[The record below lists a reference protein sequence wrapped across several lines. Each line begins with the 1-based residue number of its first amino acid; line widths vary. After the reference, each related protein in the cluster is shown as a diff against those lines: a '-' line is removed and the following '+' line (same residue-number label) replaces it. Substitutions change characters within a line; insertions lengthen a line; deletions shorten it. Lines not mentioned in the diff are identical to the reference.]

1 VRVHAHQHDTLDG
14 LLWRHAGRTA
24 GLVETTLSAN
34 PGLAAIGPVL
44 PHGHA
49 VEIPDS
55 ALAAP
60 PQADRPLIQ
69 LWD

>member
-1 VRVHAHQHDTLDG
+1 MRVHAHQGDTLDG

-24 GLVETTLSAN
+24 GLVERTLTAN
-34 PGLAAIGPVL
+34 PGLAALGAVL

-49 VEIPDS
+49 VEIPDA

-60 PQADRPLIQ
+60 APADRPLIQ
-69 LWD
+69 LWS